1 MIEAIAIA
9 MTSDIT
15 INKGEMH
22 ETIIIE
28 TAKETDNPATVE
40 ENDNTVM
47 ACILETIKM
56 VCSPVTTVEMLDSH
70 IKAVANTKAHLM
82 IENIMVKIRQLMK
95 SGTTTV
101 KVMKDKLGH
110 SKMNV
115 HTRLGI

>member
-47 ACILETIKM
+47 ACILETNKM
-56 VCSPVTTVEMLDSH
+56 PCLTVTTTKILDSH
-70 IKAVANTKAHLM
+70 NITAVNTKAPIM
-82 IENIMVKIRQLMK
+82 IENTMVKNKQPMK

-101 KVMKDKLGH
+101 RAMKDK
-110 SKMNV
+110 
-115 HTRLGI
+115 